1 MGVYGSQDSILDLT
15 NERDPWLFN
24 PSTRAPSGVLE
35 DAVAVIESTVS
46 RAVEAE
52 SSNINGVINSE
63 RDERSERCHEH
74 KAFIFCYHLA
84 VPMVPSPSPSPN

>member
-1 MGVYGSQDSILDLT
+1 MYGSQDSILDLA

-52 SSNINGVINSE
+52 VKME
-63 RDERSERCHEH
+63 
-74 KAFIFCYHLA
+74 
-84 VPMVPSPSPSPN
+84 

>member
-1 MGVYGSQDSILDLT
+1 MVSQKCCTEKELHMGVYGSQDSILDLT

-52 SSNINGVINSE
+52 VKME
-63 RDERSERCHEH
+63 
-74 KAFIFCYHLA
+74 
-84 VPMVPSPSPSPN
+84 

>member
-52 SSNINGVINSE
+52 HPTPSANHIHVVSDEILGQKRQKLVSQAETITTGYGVQEI
-63 RDERSERCHEH
+63 R
-74 KAFIFCYHLA
+74 
-84 VPMVPSPSPSPN
+84 